1 MLIVLVPAEE
11 QVGAAEAIPGTEGV
25 DSIAALLKEADAAEV
40 QVPVVAVT
48 V

>member
-11 QVGAAEAIPGTEGV
+11 QVGATEAIVGTAGV
-25 DSIAALLKEADAAEV
+25 ESIAALLKEADAAEV

>member
-11 QVGAAEAIPGTEGV
+11 QVGATEAIAGTAGV

-40 QVPVVAVT
+40 QLALPEVT